1 MKPLLIA
8 LLLLA
13 WPAAAAVTFE
23 DDAPPPPSAR
33 PAAPASRPA
42 IRPRPPREEVRPPR
56 EEVVAPVPPPAA
68 PAEPARNLVAD
79 TRSRCGIW
87 APDIQPGESLEWS
100 GACRNGAASGT
111 GELLRR
117 KGEAVISLT
126 QGQFKD
132 GKLEGPATVALAGGI
147 HLEAEFT
154 SGEAKAG
161 LIRFGDASTYRGEI
175 RNNLPNGRGVRTW
188 PRGPDYDGQWQ
199 NGVRSGEGRQQDGY
213 GVYSGQWRDDRR
225 NGRGLQIYPS
235 GDRYQGEW
243 RNDKREGRGM
253 MTWSGG
259 VYEGEWRG
267 DRRNGQGTETY
278 SNGTRFIGQFVDDL
292 PSGPGVLI
300 AADGT
305 RFEGRIT
312 GGCLATERGVYRV
325 LAGPGSC

>member
-1 MKPLLIA
+1 MRRLPLAL

-23 DDAPPPPSAR
+23 DDAPAPPPPSSVR
-33 PAAPASRPA
+33 PAPPA
-42 IRPRPPREEVRPPR
+42 PRPPPRPRAPR
-56 EEVVAPVPPPAA
+56 EEPVAPVPVLPAA
-68 PAEPARNLVAD
+68 PAEAPRGLVAD
-79 TRSRCGIW
+79 TRARCGIW
-87 APDIQPGESLEWS
+87 APDLQPGESLEWS
-100 GACRNGAASGT
+100 GTCRNGAASGT

-126 QGQFKD
+126 QGQFRE
-132 GKLEGPATVALAGGI
+132 GRLEGPATIALGGGTQV
-147 HLEAEFT
+147 EAEFT
-154 SGEAKAG
+154 AGEAKVG
-161 LIRFGDASTYRGEI
+161 QIRFGDASTYRGEI
-175 RNNLPNGRGVRTW
+175 RNALPHGRGVRTW
-188 PRGPDYDGQWQ
+188 PRGPDYDGQWV
-199 NGVRSGEGRQQDGY
+199 NGVRTGEGRQQDGY
-213 GVYSGQWRDDRR
+213 GVYSGQWREDRR

-243 RNDKREGRGM
+243 RNDKREGRGT

-278 SNGTRFIGQFVDDL
+278 SNGTRFVGQFVDDL

-312 GGCLATERGVYRV
+312 GGCLATERGIYRV